1 LSWWGWCGDIRS
13 TGDRVF
19 PHSVGAAASAV
30 PVNRCAG
37 RWLGWLLAAASL
49 SGAAGCGREPLAS
62 APAHDGSSV
71 TAPPGPTLT
80 ADAGVPA
87 PDAAGQ
93 ETDAGGA
100 ADGRGAPGAPPP
112 LAYVRACDT
121 GLTRAASYT
130 LVPDGVQT
138 AYHRCGELGEVA
150 RGVRL
155 SRDGRRLAVIAAESV
170 RLFDTATWRE
180 IARVAHA
187 AEPVDAAA
195 FSPDGRRLATVSSY
209 IGQVALWD
217 TSDGHSVAIFPG
229 TVASPET
236 SQLARGTGVAFS
248 SDGRRIATSMGTII
262 DTATGSSTNVGNNVI
277 RDGQNSDLWFTDDDS
292 GLLART
298 MYHTGD
304 SSVWTAIQRFDSA
317 TGALQAEAGAL
328 LSGDLTQS
336 VGVGNQWNPQYYVVD
351 ISLPTLVTEL
361 SLPLSMIP
369 SVDWQHTSV
378 VALDYHGDLLAL
390 SNGTQLSI
398 VETQHPDHQVALIP
412 LPPGTVVV
420 GVSPADELVASGP
433 SGTIAWDWHS
443 GQVRWAQ
450 PFAVRTISWS
460 ADGSLAVATG
470 PGALF
475 RMWRTDTGAVLC
487 APPGGPGVT
496 DRVFSADGREVLV
509 RYDDSTTELRR
520 ADLSDPRPVALAAVG
535 TAKPVALANDGS
547 AVAVWADQP
556 VSPDAERIQRLEVRG
571 LDGTLVGAGPEDT
584 SYGIY
589 GAALSPDLTRALY
602 RSMTGLRLLD
612 VGRGTTIA
620 SFDLGAGVLGFSA
633 DGTRFAL
640 GVTDGIATYSSAD
653 GTAGPVMRPAGQP
666 VAGGA
671 LSADWSIA
679 LSLVATSDGKVPYPA
694 QLVRWAPPDG
704 PAQSLLPNDLGGGAI
719 LSTDGALIIRTDNV
733 WHEFTGDYYD
743 TIVRDAV
750 TGALLQ
756 RFSDH
761 PVTPSADGTRLFG
774 NDGAVFCR

>member
-1 LSWWGWCGDIRS
+1 LNWWGWCREIRS
-13 TGDRVF
+13 AGGKVL
-19 PHSVGAAASAV
+19 PHSVGALGVAV
-30 PVNRCAG
+30 PMNRCAG
-37 RWLGWLLAAASL
+37 RWLRWLLVVASL
-49 SGAAGCGREPLAS
+49 SAAAGCGREPLAP
-62 APAHDGSSV
+62 APAHDGSAV
-71 TAPPGPTLT
+71 GGPPEPPPA

-87 PDAAGQ
+87 PDAASQ
-93 ETDAGGA
+93 TRDA
-100 ADGRGAPGAPPP
+100 DAPQPP
-112 LAYVRACDT
+112 AYVRACDA
-121 GLTRAASYT
+121 GLIRAASYT

-150 RGVRL
+150 SGVRI

>member
-1 LSWWGWCGDIRS
+1 MGRDIRWAGCS
-13 TGDRVF
+13 VLLHR
-19 PHSVGAAASAV
+19 HSVGAAGVAV
-30 PVNRCAG
+30 PMNRCAG
-37 RWLGWLLAAASL
+37 RRLWWLLAAASV
-49 SGAAGCGREPLAS
+49 SGAAGCSRGRL
-62 APAHDGSSV
+62 APALAPDGSAMG
-71 TAPPGPTLT
+71 APAGPSLA

-87 PDAAGQ
+87 LDAAGQ
-93 ETDAGGA
+93 ATDAGA
-100 ADGRGAPGAPPP
+100 WPP
-112 LAYVRACDT
+112 LAYVRACDA
-121 GLTRAASYT
+121 GLSRAASYT

-150 RGVRL
+150 SAVRL
-155 SRDGRRLAVIAAESV
+155 SPDGRRLAVVAAESV

-195 FSPDGRRLATVSSY
+195 FSPDGTRLATVSSY
-209 IGQVALWD
+209 IGEVALWD

-229 TVASPET
+229 TVASPGT

-248 SDGRRIATSMGTII
+248 SDGRLIATSMGTII
-262 DTATGSSTNVGNNVI
+262 DTATGACTNVANNAV
-277 RDGQNSDLWFTDDDS
+277 RDGQNIDLWFTADDS

-304 SSVWTAIQRFDSA
+304 SWVGTVIQRFDSA
-317 TGALQAEAGAL
+317 TGALQGEAGDL

-336 VGVGNQWNPQYYVVD
+336 VGFGDQWNPRYFVVD
-351 ISLPTLVTEL
+351 VSLPTPVTEL

-369 SVDWQHTSV
+369 SVDWKHTYA
-378 VALDYHGDLLAL
+378 VALDDRGDLLAL
-390 SNGTQLSI
+390 SNGTELSI

-412 LPPGTVVV
+412 LPAGATIV
-420 GVSPADELVASGP
+420 GVSPTDEIVASGP
-433 SGTIAWDWHS
+433 SGTTAWDFRS
-443 GQVRWAQ
+443 GQVRWAE
-450 PFAVRTISWS
+450 PFTVRTISWS
-460 ADGSLAVATG
+460 ADGSLAVAIG

-487 APPGGPGVT
+487 APPGGRGVT
-496 DRVFSADGREVLV
+496 DRVFSADGTRVLV

-520 ADLSDPRPVALAAVG
+520 ADLSDAQPVAISAVG

-547 AVAVWADQP
+547 AIAVWANQP
-556 VSPDAERIQRLEVRG
+556 VSPGVTPVYRLEVRRV
-571 LDGTLVGAGPEDT
+571 DGSLVGTGPQDA
-584 SYGIY
+584 SAVAH

-602 RSMTGLRLLD
+602 ASQTALTLVD
-612 VGRGTTIA
+612 VASGTTIA
-620 SFDLGAGVLGFSA
+620 SLGLDAAILGFSA

-666 VAGGA
+666 VAGGD
-671 LSADWSIA
+671 LSADWSVA
-679 LSLVATSDGKVPYPA
+679 LSFATSDGKVPYPA
-694 QLVRWAPPDG
+694 QMVRWAPPGG
-704 PAQSLLPNDLGGGAI
+704 PVQSLLPTDGDGPAT
-719 LSTDGALIIRTDNV
+719 LSTDGALIIHTYNV
-733 WHEFTGDYYD
+733 FHEFTGDYYD
-743 TIVRDAV
+743 TVVRDAV